1 MIFDSL
7 KIGNYFYQGLRLE
20 PPLITNKLESL
31 RRCLYRVQTRCP
43 TTGDNLRFDLDAQD
57 IVALNLTRASQLAVD
72 IGRGIVGKT
81 KGLAS
86 TSASATF
93 VQRQV
98 LGIIH
103 DDLANRINA
112 TDDFQALVLHNP
124 EAIHWET
131 VFFSMPSRLEDF
143 KKFAQAVDDWLSQ
156 QPPNAH

>member
-1 MIFDSL
+1 MEH
-7 KIGNYFYQGLRLE
+7 Y
-20 PPLITNKLESL
+20 LIINKLESL

-43 TTGDNLRFDLDAQD
+43 TTGDNLCFDLDAQD
-57 IVALNLTRASQLAVD
+57 IVSLNLTRASQLAID

-81 KGLAS
+81 KGLA
-86 TSASATF
+86 TTTASATF

-103 DDLANRINA
+103 DDLAKRLNA
-112 TDDFQALVLHNP
+112 TDTFQALVLHNP

-131 VFFSMPSRLEDF
+131 VFCSMPSRLEDF
-143 KKFAQAVDDWLSQ
+143 KKFAHAVSDWLSQ